1 MMDNKHHHR
10 QIITEMTRLL
20 ISSYLG
26 LICIDA
32 EQSRTNL
39 RIEKPHITEEI
50 DIINKL
56 QFNPKPKTDQSKQEE
71 NS

>member
-1 MMDNKHHHR
+1 
-10 QIITEMTRLL
+10 MTRLL

-56 QFNPKPKTDQSKQEE
+56 QFNPKPKTD
-71 NS
+71 